1 MKAEL
6 LGVDASSWASFL
18 GDNRH
23 DFYHLPEYVALCAE
37 QEGGKPTA
45 LLASEGGRAMLL
57 PLILR
62 PIPGGATDATSP
74 YGYPGPLVSENGG
87 ADFVRKALIGCA
99 DLMRANGATSL
110 FVRNHPLLGPPLP
123 DGVGTVIEG
132 GDTVSVDLTQPSEEL
147 WRQTMSGHRSQINRA
162 IRSGRV
168 ARFDTDWTAFDD
180 FKDLYRRTMQRVSA
194 DSYYFFDDGYFERL
208 RTALGDRLRLC
219 VVIAD
224 DTVAAAA
231 LFVETCGIVQFH
243 LAGSDPAF
251 ASEGLTKLMLH
262 HARSWAKERGD
273 VVLHLGGGLGGS
285 NDSLLRFKAGFSSLR
300 HRYQTLRVVL
310 DQVEYDR
317 LVRRRSEDGAL
328 ALRPG
333 FFPAY
338 RAPDIGSD

>member
-37 QEGGKPTA
+37 QEGGEPTA
-45 LLASEGGRAMLL
+45 VLASEGGRAMLL

-74 YGYPGPLVSENGG
+74 YGYPGPLVSENGSG
-87 ADFVRKALIGCA
+87 DFVRNALMGCA
-99 DLMRANGATSL
+99 DLMRAKGATSL
-110 FVRNHPLLGPPLP
+110 FVRTHPLLGPALP

-132 GDTVSVDLTQPSEEL
+132 GDTVSIDLRQPSEEL

-168 ARFDTDWTAFDD
+168 ARFDTDWSAFED

-194 DSYYFFDDGYFERL
+194 DSYYFFDDGYFGRL
-208 RTALGDRLRLC
+208 RTALGDRLQLC
-219 VVIAD
+219 VVTAD

-262 HARSWAKERGD
+262 HVRSWAKERGD
-273 VVLHLGGGLGGS
+273 VVLHLGGGLGGPD
-285 NDSLLRFKAGFSSLR
+285 DSLLKFKAGFSPLR
-300 HRYQTLRVVL
+300 HRYRTLRMVL
-310 DQVEYDR
+310 DQDEYDR
-317 LVRRRSEDGAL
+317 LVRRRSESGAL
-328 ALRPG
+328 AVRPG

-338 RAPDIGSD
+338 RAPATDSG